1 MSHVCS
7 WWSALQCFFGGAGCS
22 EAPGLRGTLYIA
34 THIISH
40 IAGAN
45 LLRHAE
51 GATLLAIV
59 TVRICFKKNNDLC
72 SSYLTTLLANLRK
85 MSYERGFASFPQG
98 GGGCTPLYKLYR
110 YVSPHRVG
118 FFRRFGLKTGIHFAY
133 FGF

>member
-22 EAPGLRGTLYIA
+22 ETPGLRGTLYIA

-72 SSYLTTLLANLRK
+72 SIYVTTLLGNLRK
-85 MSYERGFASFPQG
+85 MNYERGFASFPQAG
-98 GGGCTPLYKLYR
+98 GVLPYISYIGMCRPIG
-110 YVSPHRVG
+110 
-118 FFRRFGLKTGIHFAY
+118 
-133 FGF
+133 